1 MQTFQI
7 HRMKE
12 AARQSF
18 RTAPHTAGLALL
30 KPKDYEPGAAIE
42 ATSAYGAWADL
53 SGTAEPL
60 EVGDVLEAAT
70 DGALKIYKYVGFE
83 DARWVLPE
91 VKSGVEGLP
100 AAAGGLPDALA
111 QA

>member
-1 MQTFQI
+1 MLTFQI

-30 KPKDYEPGAAIE
+30 KPKDYEQGATVE
-42 ATSAYGAWADL
+42 ANSPYGAWADL
-53 SGTAEPL
+53 SGSDEPL
-60 EVGDVLEAAT
+60 DVGDVLEAP
-70 DGALKIYKYVGFE
+70 DSSLKIYKYVGFE

-91 VKSGVEGLP
+91 VKTGLETLP
-100 AAAGGLPDALA
+100 VAAGGLPDAA
-111 QA
+111 ASAV